1 MKSLLKDINQ
11 ITTPLNFRFRLH
23 HVIFRLHNLR
33 QKTLMFHHDFKSVII
48 PFNRTYSSLMESIDR
63 NQ

>member
-33 QKTLMFHHDFKSVII
+33 QKTLMFHFI
-48 PFNRTYSSLMESIDR
+48 L
-63 NQ
+63 